1 VAMRSGTRERDRRV
15 GDALIDLYVA
25 WREECCAVQLA
36 YERWR
41 EASKEDRAAAF
52 VAYAAALDREERAS
66 DSYAAV
72 ICRAT
77 PSAPQP
83 A

>member
-1 VAMRSGTRERDRRV
+1 MTRGTRQRERRP

-25 WREECCAVQLA
+25 WREDCSTVQLA

-41 EASKEDRAAAF
+41 EAPNEDREAAF
-52 VAYAAALDREERAS
+52 AAYNAALDREERAS
-66 DSYAAV
+66 DMYAAR
-72 ICRAT
+72 IRHAT